1 MKVKL
6 AYIVESNDGVY
17 ESGLESFN
25 TKKAA
30 QIYDRF
36 LKEHYGETIVHSNII
51 YDEDIKDYTHIV
63 TSVGNE

>member
-1 MKVKL
+1 MEMNKDKTQASVKL
-6 AYIVESNDGVY
+6 AYIVESQDGLY

-36 LKEHYGETIVHSNII
+36 LKEHYGDTIVHSNII
-51 YDEDIKDYTHIV
+51 YDEA
-63 TSVGNE
+63 E